1 MDTDFFKWDVV
12 YNTNIASIDTQ
23 HKVIIKILNELYDVV
38 LIDKQEDKLLDIL
51 NELVQYTIYH
61 FEEEEKLFDVY
72 GFTEEK
78 EHRAE
83 HQDFINKVKV
93 FGEKLEK
100 EEDFLVF
107 DLIEFLKDWL
117 IEHIMIAD
125 QKYVVFFKD
134 KGIIV

>member
-1 MDTDFFKWDVV
+1 MGGDFFKWEEV
-12 YNTNIASIDTQ
+12 YNTNITSIDTQ

-38 LIDKQEDKLLDIL
+38 LVNKQENKLSDIL

-61 FEEEEKLFDVY
+61 FREEEKLFDKY

-83 HQDFINKVKV
+83 HQDFIEKVKE
-93 FGEKLEK
+93 FGKTLEK
-100 EEDFLVF
+100 EEGFLVF

-117 IEHIMIAD
+117 IDHIMITD